1 MNVNYTT
8 YARFAEVFGKD
19 GNLTLEDTTTL
30 GEALQTL
37 CGTDQT
43 KRGMLFDADGSVRK
57 YVILMVNRERI
68 TADELD
74 LALHDGDEI
83 VLYPPVSGG

>member
-37 CGTDQT
+37 CGQT
-43 KRGMLFDADGSVRK
+43 RQNGECS
-57 YVILMVNRERI
+57 LMRM
-68 TADELD
+68 
-74 LALHDGDEI
+74 
-83 VLYPPVSGG
+83 VL